1 MTKEETNALAKFA
14 HRHYAKYLALWSRY
28 HPSTLLTTEGKR
40 NLAALTR
47 LATATESMH
56 RSNAVGTHSK

>member
-1 MTKEETNALAKFA
+1 MTKEERALVKFA
-14 HRHYAKYLALWSRY
+14 NAHFNVYLTLWRKY
-28 HPSTLLTTEGKR
+28 HPHTSLTTEGKR

>member
-1 MTKEETNALAKFA
+1 MTKEERNALVKFA
-14 HRHYAKYLALWSRY
+14 NAHFNMYLTLWRKYCPFTS
-28 HPSTLLTTEGKR
+28 LTTDGKR